1 MKKFFTPVF
10 LSLGLMSSLAMAKS
24 FQTME
29 ASFIPGEAVVKL
41 RPGQMKKFSLRKSAL
56 GLEIKKN
63 MNLIAGDFVLVKSN
77 QKSIQK
83 LIEELKALPEVAY
96 AEPNFIYKAISTTT
110 SDPMYEKLWGLKNT
124 GTNEPN
130 KEGNYSGVQG
140 TPGADVNAEKA
151 WQITKGSK
159 NVVIAIIDT
168 GIDYSHPDLVEN
180 IWTNPKEIAGNMID
194 DDGNGYVDDIHGWNA
209 FAKNGNPM
217 DGNAHGTH
225 CAGTIGASH
234 DNNVGVA
241 GVMSEVQMMAVKFLS
256 DQGSGS
262 LADAIDAINYATKM
276 NVDLMSNS
284 WGGGGFSQALE
295 DSIKAAND
303 RGILFVAAAGNSS
316 TNNDSSPHYP
326 SNYQVN
332 NVISVAAHTVSDNLA
347 SFSCFGKRTV
357 HVAAPGHNI
366 LSTVPGNK
374 YAVYS
379 GTSMATPHV
388 SGVLGLLLS
397 KEGRLP
403 VEEVRNR
410 LMATTVPVGT
420 YRKKTISGGRVD
432 AYNLLTDTRIP
443 REEPSE
449 DAWKTESLSDVFETK
464 HPYANN
470 EKFSK
475 TYRFPGAKYV
485 KLVIEKFD
493 LESGYDFLTLK
504 DANGAVIEK
513 VSGAGQNYST
523 DYAETDSVTIE
534 FTSDSS
540 TTKWGVMVKEVKVI
554 Y

>member
-1 MKKFFTPVF
+1 MKKFFTPVV

-24 FQTME
+24 FQRAE

-41 RPGQMKKFSLRKSAL
+41 RPGQLKNFNLRKTVL
-56 GLEIKKN
+56 GLEIKRN

-77 QKSIQK
+77 QKSIHK
-83 LIEELKALPEVAY
+83 LIEELKSLPEVAY

-110 SDPMYEKLWGLKNT
+110 TDPMFEKLWGLKNN
-124 GTNEPN
+124 GNNEPN
-130 KEGNYSGVQG
+130 REGNYSGVQG
-140 TPGADVNAEKA
+140 VVGADVNAEKA

-159 NVVIAIIDT
+159 KVVIAVIDT
-168 GIDYSHPDLVEN
+168 GIDYNHPDLSDN
-180 IWTNPKEIAGNMID
+180 IWSNPNEIAGNQVD
-194 DDGNGYVDDIHGWNA
+194 DDGNGYVDDVHGWNA

-295 DSIKAAND
+295 DSIKAANE

-347 SFSCFGKRTV
+347 TFSCFGKRTV

-403 VEEVRNR
+403 VDEVRNR
-410 LMATTVPVGT
+410 LMATTVPVGA

-432 AYNLLTDTRIP
+432 AYNLLTDTRTP

-449 DAWKTESLSDVFETK
+449 SAWRTESLSDVFETK
-464 HPYANN
+464 HPYGNN

-513 VSGAGQNYST
+513 VSGAGQNYGT
-523 DYAETDSVTIE
+523 DYAETDSVTVE

-540 TTKWGVMVKEVKVI
+540 TAKWGVVVKEVKVI